1 LICQGVF
8 ADLGMGAT
16 WKDRPLLDK
25 AGGVCINNRNV
36 RVNERIRT
44 KEVRVIDEEGK
55 QLGIL
60 SPFDALKIALE
71 KDLDLVE
78 VSPTAQPPV
87 CRIMNYGKYLYQQN
101 KKAHEAKKNQR
112 VIQVKEVKFRPMTD
126 DHDYNFKK
134 NNIVRFLEEG
144 DKAKASVMFRG
155 REMAHREIGR
165 QLLSRLI
172 EELNELAVVE
182 GNPRMEGNHLFV
194 IFAPRK

>member
-1 LICQGVF
+1 
-8 ADLGMGAT
+8 
-16 WKDRPLLDK
+16 
-25 AGGVCINNRNV
+25 
-36 RVNERIRT
+36 
-44 KEVRVIDEEGK
+44 
-55 QLGIL
+55 LGIL
-60 SPFDALKIALE
+60 THFDALKIALE

-78 VSPTAQPPV
+78 VSPAAQPPV

-101 KKAHEAKKNQR
+101 KKAHEAKKNQK

-155 REMAHREIGR
+155 REMAHKEIGR

-182 GNPRMEGNHLFV
+182 TNPRMEGNHLFV
-194 IFAPRK
+194 IFAPKK